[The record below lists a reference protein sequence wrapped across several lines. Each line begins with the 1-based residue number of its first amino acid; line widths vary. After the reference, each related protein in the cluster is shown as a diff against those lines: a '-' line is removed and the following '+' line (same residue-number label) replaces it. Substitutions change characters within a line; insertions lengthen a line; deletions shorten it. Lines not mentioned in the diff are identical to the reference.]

1 MAIRAAITVSVTSI
15 LLGLLFTHWIADSLT
30 LWKTPVTDA
39 HLWVAARYY
48 HVLTKG
54 APGVGYVVAA
64 TAVLGAVMILWSL
77 RDGEA
82 GNLMF
87 DGGSIFLYGTA
98 IAVYVQSVL
107 PNIFTNYV
115 VLPPNLPDA
124 KFPPDL
130 RTPTLGLASSHLIC
144 SVALT
149 GVLAL
154 QTGRWWAE
162 RADDDAG
169 TAETLSLS
177 GRGSCEKESTKSES
191 KITTPS
197 QVVVGLVNAST

>member
-1 MAIRAAITVSVTSI
+1 MPIRAAIIVSITSF
-15 LLGLLFTHWIADSLT
+15 LLGMLFTHWIADSLT

-54 APGVGYVVAA
+54 APGVGYVVVAAA
-64 TAVLGAVMILWSL
+64 TLGAVTILWSL

-82 GNLMF
+82 ENLMF
-87 DGGSIFLYGTA
+87 DGGSIFLYSTA

-107 PNIFTNYV
+107 PSIFTNYV
-115 VLPPNLPDA
+115 ALPPNNPGA

-162 RADDDAG
+162 RADDDASA
-169 TAETLSLS
+169 AEKLSAS
-177 GRGSCEKESTKSES
+177 GRGSGEKEGSKPGSKKISQGQGVEIETTST
-191 KITTPS
+191 
-197 QVVVGLVNAST
+197 